1 MVFCMIA
8 HRRKAFTIFSSRLQ
22 SNGLFFY
29 FPPFFYPPKPIIFI
43 WRHVQVPT
51 TVDKH
56 GHTLVVRCNIPQAV
70 EVGGIGHDGRYLN
83 LLTIK
88 AESVYADRNS
98 KVTLSKHAMVPV
110 CARTLASQTATM
122 GTNANDGARDAGA
135 PRVDSVEGHFM
146 VAGTMIST
154 GFRVHDID
162 DSSILFWL
170 ARGH

>member
-98 KVTLSKHAMVPV
+98 KVTLSKHVMVPV

-122 GTNANDGARDAGA
+122 GTNANDGARDIENKRRFSNSIIDTGSCFTPDTSIGVHSHILSGA
-135 PRVDSVEGHFM
+135 IITV
-146 VAGTMIST
+146 
-154 GFRVHDID
+154 
-162 DSSILFWL
+162 
-170 ARGH
+170 